1 VSVEAAFLVV
11 VEVSDDDV
19 DVDESDLP
27 VWDEPESDLDPED
40 PLSELLPE
48 PLLDE
53 PESLSD
59 VIAEEAAPRLSV
71 L

>member
-1 VSVEAAFLVV
+1 LVV

-19 DVDESDLP
+19 AVDESAL
-27 VWDEPESDLDPED
+27 PESDLDPEA
-40 PLSELLPE
+40 PLSELVAE

-53 PESLSD
+53 PDSPLSD
-59 VIAEEAAPRLSV
+59 VIADDAAPRLSV